1 MPIQQ
6 MLLGTGGGSG
16 IQDEYFFSSRVY
28 LDPGS
33 SYGSQTGEYA
43 SFNETPNTLAS
54 GAYYSGSGYSSQSY
68 MTTGWQHNLNTWDM
82 LVIRLQAV
90 NNNYIYLDSITGSTG
105 ANMSL
110 TGGSFPISN
119 FQSRVVICDLGT
131 NATTSA
137 QASNIIQDYTHTY
150 TLESYNVNNA
160 AYSYIKTGNSSDPTP
175 QLYAA
180 SGQEHYYA
188 ICLDHRDPVG
198 NSGNTI
204 SSGSYIQ
211 PSATLKSDSS
221 SLSIIPS
228 GFRYSSIFWQD
239 GTHAMNVWYM
249 TRPNFDASVFQD
261 NSTSYQRGMFPWY
274 RWKRAE

>member
-16 IQDEYFFSSRVY
+16 TQNEYYFSSRVY

-33 SYGSQTGEYA
+33 SYGAATGEYA

-54 GAYYSGSGYSSQSY
+54 GGYYGGSGYTGTSY
-68 MTTGWQHNLNTWDM
+68 MLTGWSHNLNVWDM

-90 NNNYIYLDSITGSTG
+90 NNNYIYLDSVTGSTG
-105 ANMSL
+105 VTMANGASL
-110 TGGSFPISN
+110 PISN
-119 FQSRVVICDLGT
+119 FQTRVVICDLGT
-131 NATTSA
+131 NATTTA

-180 SGQEHYYA
+180 YGQEHYYA
-188 ICLDHRDPVG
+188 ICLDQRHPVG
-198 NSGNTI
+198 NSGIYMT
-204 SSGSYIQ
+204 SGSYIN
-211 PSATLKSDSS
+211 PSATLKSDSNN
-221 SLSIIPS
+221 LSTIPS
-228 GFRYSSIFWQD
+228 GYRYSSIFWQD

-249 TRPNFDASVFQD
+249 TIPNFDASIFSD
-261 NSTSYQRGMFPWY
+261 NATNYQRGMFPWY

>member
-16 IQDEYFFSSRVY
+16 IPDEYYFSSRVY

-33 SYGSQTGEYA
+33 SYGAATGEYA

-54 GAYYSGSGYSSQSY
+54 GGYYSGSGYSSSSY
-68 MTTGWQHNLNTWDM
+68 MTTGWGHNLNTWDM

-90 NNNYIYLDSITGSTG
+90 NNNYIYLDSVTGSTG
-105 ANMSL
+105 VNMAISS
-110 TGGSFPISN
+110 SFPSSN

-131 NATTSA
+131 SATTTA
-137 QASNIIQDYTHTY
+137 QTSNIIQDYTYTY

-160 AYSYIKTGNSSDPTP
+160 AYSYIKTGDSSDPTP

-180 SGQEHYYA
+180 SGTEHYYA
-188 ICLDHRDPVG
+188 ICVDHRDPVG
-198 NSGNTI
+198 NSGNYIT
-204 SSGSYIQ
+204 SGSYID
-211 PSATLKSDSS
+211 SNATLKSDSN
-221 SLSIIPS
+221 SLNVIPS
-228 GFRYSSIFWQD
+228 GFRYSSIVWQD
-239 GTHAMNVWYM
+239 GTHAFNVWYM
-249 TRPNFDASVFQD
+249 TVPNFDASVFSD
-261 NSTSYQRGMFPWY
+261 NATSYQRGMFPWY

>member
-16 IQDEYFFSSRVY
+16 IPDEYYFSSRVF
-28 LDPGS
+28 LDPGN
-33 SYGSQTGEYA
+33 SYGAATGEYA

-54 GAYYSGSGYSSQSY
+54 SGYYSGSGYSSTSY
-68 MTTGWQHNLNTWDM
+68 MTTGWGHQLDHWDM
-82 LVIRLQAV
+82 LVIRLQAID
-90 NNNYIYLDSITGSTG
+90 NNYIYLDSVTGSTG
-105 ANMSL
+105 VNMVY
-110 TGGSFPISN
+110 GSPPVNN

-131 NATTSA
+131 NATTTA

-150 TLESYNVNNA
+150 TLETYNVNNV

-188 ICLDHRDPVG
+188 ICVDHRDPVG
-198 NSGNTI
+198 NSGNYIT
-204 SSGSYIQ
+204 SGSYIQ
-211 PSATLKSDSS
+211 NSATLKSISNN
-221 SLSIIPS
+221 LSTIPS
-228 GFRYSSIFWQD
+228 GGRYSSIVWQD
-239 GTHAMNVWYM
+239 GIHAMNVWYM
-249 TRPNFDASVFQD
+249 TTPNFDSSVFSND
-261 NSTSYQRGMFPWY
+261 NYTDYSRGMFPWY